1 MPPSPLFASIAKQ
14 RVTPEQPSRND
25 SDLDVD
31 RCAALHNTLMLYGW
45 VCSGKKIS
53 DMQKRSWWSKHG
65 SESLQKLV
73 RPSLKRYLS
82 KVFDVPGHNFF
93 YHVTGIARPMEMLLL
108 GQLLEDPDHD
118 ASKVEKHRFLVIY
131 TASKELV
138 KAPAGIV

>member
-1 MPPSPLFASIAKQ
+1 MSPSPLFASIAKQ
-14 RVTPEQPSRND
+14 RVTTATPARND
-25 SDLDVD
+25 NELDVE

-65 SESLQKLV
+65 SQSLERLL
-73 RPSLKRYLS
+73 RPSLKRFLS

-93 YHVTGIARPMEMLLL
+93 YHVTGLARPLEMLLL
-108 GQLLEDPDHD
+108 GQLLEDPDHN
-118 ASKVEKHRFLVIY
+118 AAKVEMHRFVVLY